1 MSMESEI
8 EIKDELKLNN
18 PIDDISNIMKVAKGT
33 VKIEL
38 DNDKGV
44 ASGFFLKLE
53 RNNKE
58 FYCLMTNAHVIT
70 KKMITNQEKIKI
82 KYDNET
88 KEINLELNEKE
99 RIIFCFMDFGID
111 ITIIEI
117 IPKDGIKDKT
127 YFLNPNTDK
136 NYEEFIG
143 KNIQIIQFP
152 DGKKLSKSEQ
162 KITERFTKIDYMFYH
177 NASTIEGS
185 SGSPII
191 LKDDDKVLG
200 IHKGGI
206 RGKKKNV
213 GIFIGI
219 IFEAIKEYKRNGE
232 GKDYYEDGKI
242 KYEGNF
248 VDDEYDD
255 EKGKFYDESGNK
267 YEGKFTKGK
276 KNGDFSIY
284 DKEGELIHKNKYEDD
299 KLIEKTDINNS
310 NNNNNNNGNI
320 IINHNSLHDLLGAL
334 YEISKPI
341 ADKYFDMYLCDCGH
355 GSEFHT
361 QIKSGEYK
369 YKCSKCP
376 EDSGLCHLK

>member
-1 MSMESEI
+1 MSMESKI

-70 KKMITNQEKIKI
+70 KEMITNQEKIKI

-127 YFLNPNTDK
+127 YFLNPNTDN

-219 IFEAIKEYKRNGE
+219 ILDVIKEYKRNGE

-310 NNNNNNNGNI
+310 GDNDDGNI
-320 IINHNSLHDLLGAL
+320 LINHNSIHDLLGAL

-361 QIKSGEYK
+361 QIKSGEYE

-376 EDSGLCHLK
+376 EDSGLCKLK

>member
-1 MSMESEI
+1 MSMESKI

-70 KKMITNQEKIKI
+70 KEMITNQEKIKI

-99 RIIFCFMDFGID
+99 RIIFCFMESGID

-127 YFLNPNTDK
+127 YFLNPNTEN

-213 GIFIGI
+213 GIFIGKI
-219 IFEAIKEYKRNGE
+219 LDEIKEYKRNGE

-276 KNGDFSIY
+276 KNGEFSIY

-299 KLIEKTDINNS
+299 KLIEKTEINNS
-310 NNNNNNNGNI
+310 NNNNNNGNI
-320 IINHNSLHDLLGAL
+320 IINHNFIHDLLGAL
-334 YEISKPI
+334 NEISKPI
-341 ADKYFDMYLCDCGH
+341 VGALIEKSITTVVDTKC
-355 GSEFHT
+355 
-361 QIKSGEYK
+361 IKLNK
-369 YKCSKCP
+369 KI
-376 EDSGLCHLK
+376 

>member
-127 YFLNPNTDK
+127 YFLNPKTDN

-219 IFEAIKEYKRNGE
+219 ILDVIKEYKRNGE

-276 KNGDFSIY
+276 KNGEFSIY

-310 NNNNNNNGNI
+310 GDNDDGNI
-320 IINHNSLHDLLGAL
+320 LINHNSIHDLLGAL

>member
-127 YFLNPNTDK
+127 YFLNPKTDN

-206 RGKKKNV
+206 RGKK
-213 GIFIGI
+213 
-219 IFEAIKEYKRNGE
+219 R
-232 GKDYYEDGKI
+232 
-242 KYEGNF
+242 
-248 VDDEYDD
+248 
-255 EKGKFYDESGNK
+255 
-267 YEGKFTKGK
+267 
-276 KNGDFSIY
+276 
-284 DKEGELIHKNKYEDD
+284 
-299 KLIEKTDINNS
+299 
-310 NNNNNNNGNI
+310 
-320 IINHNSLHDLLGAL
+320 
-334 YEISKPI
+334 
-341 ADKYFDMYLCDCGH
+341 M
-355 GSEFHT
+355 
-361 QIKSGEYK
+361 
-369 YKCSKCP
+369 
-376 EDSGLCHLK
+376 

>member
-1 MSMESEI
+1 MSMESKI

-70 KKMITNQEKIKI
+70 KEMITNQEKIKI

-99 RIIFCFMDFGID
+99 RIIFCFMGLGID

-127 YFLNPNTDK
+127 YFLNPNTDN

-219 IFEAIKEYKRNGE
+219 ILDVIKEYKRNGE

-276 KNGDFSIY
+276 KNGEFSIY
-284 DKEGELIHKNKYEDD
+284 DKEGKLIHKNKYEDD

-310 NNNNNNNGNI
+310 GDNDDGNI
-320 IINHNSLHDLLGAL
+320 LINHNSIHDLLGAL

>member
-1 MSMESEI
+1 MSMENEI

-127 YFLNPNTDK
+127 YFLNPKTDN

-219 IFEAIKEYKRNGE
+219 ILDVIKEYKRNGE

-310 NNNNNNNGNI
+310 GDNDDGNI
-320 IINHNSLHDLLGAL
+320 LINHNSIHDLLGAL

>member
-70 KKMITNQEKIKI
+70 KEMITNQEKIKI

-99 RIIFCFMDFGID
+99 RIIFCFMGLGID

-127 YFLNPNTDK
+127 YFLNPKTDN

-219 IFEAIKEYKRNGE
+219 ILDAIKESKRNGQ

-276 KNGDFSIY
+276 KNGEFSIY

-310 NNNNNNNGNI
+310 GDNDDGNI
-320 IINHNSLHDLLGAL
+320 LINHNSIHDLLGAL

-355 GSEFHT
+355 ASEFHT

-376 EDSGLCHLK
+376 EDSGLCKLK

>member
-58 FYCLMTNAHVIT
+58 LYCLMTNAHVIT
-70 KKMITNQEKIKI
+70 KEMITNQEKIKI

-99 RIIFCFMDFGID
+99 RIIFCFMDFSID

-127 YFLNPNTDK
+127 YFLNPNTDN

-219 IFEAIKEYKRNGE
+219 ILDVIKEYKRNGE

-310 NNNNNNNGNI
+310 NNNNGNI
-320 IINHNSLHDLLGAL
+320 IINHNSIHDLLGSL

>member
-127 YFLNPNTDK
+127 YFLNPKTDN

-219 IFEAIKEYKRNGE
+219 ILDDIKEYKRNGE

-310 NNNNNNNGNI
+310 GDNDDGNI
-320 IINHNSLHDLLGAL
+320 LINHNSIHDLLGAL

>member
-127 YFLNPNTDK
+127 YFLNPKTDN

-219 IFEAIKEYKRNGE
+219 ILDVIKKYKRKGE

-310 NNNNNNNGNI
+310 GDNDDGNI
-320 IINHNSLHDLLGAL
+320 LINHNSIHDLLGAL

>member
-70 KKMITNQEKIKI
+70 KEMITNQEKIKI

-99 RIIFCFMDFGID
+99 RIIFCFMDFSID

-127 YFLNPNTDK
+127 YFLNPKTDN

-219 IFEAIKEYKRNGE
+219 ILDAIKESKRNGQ

-276 KNGDFSIY
+276 KNGEFSIY

-310 NNNNNNNGNI
+310 NNNNNGNI
-320 IINHNSLHDLLGAL
+320 IINHNSIHDLLGAF

-355 GSEFHT
+355 ASEFHT

-376 EDSGLCHLK
+376 EDSGLCKLK

>member
-70 KKMITNQEKIKI
+70 KEMITNQEKIKI

-127 YFLNPNTDK
+127 YFLNPKTDN

-219 IFEAIKEYKRNGE
+219 ILEKIKKYKRKGE

-310 NNNNNNNGNI
+310 GDNDDGNI
-320 IINHNSLHDLLGAL
+320 LINHNSIHDLLGAL

-376 EDSGLCHLK
+376 EDSGLCKLK

>member
-70 KKMITNQEKIKI
+70 KEMITNQEKIKI

-127 YFLNPNTDK
+127 YFLNPKTDN

-162 KITERFTKIDYMFYH
+162 KITERFTKIHYMFYH

-219 IFEAIKEYKRNGE
+219 ILDVIKEYKRNGE

-276 KNGDFSIY
+276 KNGEFSIY

-310 NNNNNNNGNI
+310 GDNDDGNI
-320 IINHNSLHDLLGAL
+320 LINHNSIHDLLGAL

-376 EDSGLCHLK
+376 EDSGLCKLK

>member
-70 KKMITNQEKIKI
+70 KEMITNQEKIKI

-99 RIIFCFMDFGID
+99 RIIFCFMGLGID

-127 YFLNPNTDK
+127 YFLNPNTDN

-219 IFEAIKEYKRNGE
+219 ILDDIKKYKRNGE

-255 EKGKFYDESGNK
+255 KKGKFYDASGNK
-267 YEGKFTKGK
+267 YEGKITKGK
-276 KNGDFSIY
+276 KNGEFSIY

-310 NNNNNNNGNI
+310 GDNDDGNI
-320 IINHNSLHDLLGAL
+320 LINHNSIHDLLGAL

-376 EDSGLCHLK
+376 EDSGLCKLK

>member
-127 YFLNPNTDK
+127 YFLNPYTDN

-219 IFEAIKEYKRNGE
+219 ILDVIKEYKRNGE

-310 NNNNNNNGNI
+310 GDNDDGNI
-320 IINHNSLHDLLGAL
+320 LINHNSIHDLLGAL

>member
-70 KKMITNQEKIKI
+70 KEMITNQEKIKI

-99 RIIFCFMDFGID
+99 RIIFCFMAFGID

-127 YFLNPNTDK
+127 YFLNPNTDN

-219 IFEAIKEYKRNGE
+219 ILDVIKEYKRNGE
-232 GKDYYEDGKI
+232 GKDYYEDCKI

-310 NNNNNNNGNI
+310 GDNDDGNI
-320 IINHNSLHDLLGAL
+320 LINHNSIHDLLGAL

-376 EDSGLCHLK
+376 EDSGLCKLK

>member
-1 MSMESEI
+1 MSMESKI

-70 KKMITNQEKIKI
+70 KEMITNQEKIKI

-99 RIIFCFMDFGID
+99 RIIFCFMDSGID

-127 YFLNPNTDK
+127 YFLNPNTDN

-162 KITERFTKIDYMFYH
+162 KITERFKKIEYMFYH

-219 IFEAIKEYKRNGE
+219 ILDVIKEYKRNGE

-310 NNNNNNNGNI
+310 GDNDDGNI
-320 IINHNSLHDLLGAL
+320 LINHNSIHDLLGAL

-361 QIKSGEYK
+361 QIKSGEYE

-376 EDSGLCHLK
+376 EDSGLCKLK

>member
-70 KKMITNQEKIKI
+70 KEMITNQEKIKI

-127 YFLNPNTDK
+127 YFLNPKTDN

-219 IFEAIKEYKRNGE
+219 ILDVIKEYKRNGE

-267 YEGKFTKGK
+267 YEGKFTNGK
-276 KNGDFSIY
+276 KNGEFSIY

-310 NNNNNNNGNI
+310 GDNDDGNI
-320 IINHNSLHDLLGAL
+320 LINHNSIHDLLGAL

-376 EDSGLCHLK
+376 EDSGLCKLK

>member
-127 YFLNPNTDK
+127 YFLNPNTDN

-219 IFEAIKEYKRNGE
+219 ILDVIKEYKRNGK

-310 NNNNNNNGNI
+310 GDNDDGNI
-320 IINHNSLHDLLGAL
+320 LINHNSIHDLLGAL

>member
-18 PIDDISNIMKVAKGT
+18 QIDDISNIMKVAKGT

-127 YFLNPNTDK
+127 YFLNPNTDN

-219 IFEAIKEYKRNGE
+219 ILDVIKEYKRNGE

-310 NNNNNNNGNI
+310 GDNDDGNI
-320 IINHNSLHDLLGAL
+320 LINHNSIHDLLGAL

-376 EDSGLCHLK
+376 EDSGLCKLK

>member
-1 MSMESEI
+1 MSMESKI

-70 KKMITNQEKIKI
+70 KEMITNQEKIKI

-99 RIIFCFMDFGID
+99 RIIFCFMGFGID

-127 YFLNPNTDK
+127 YFLNPKTDN

-219 IFEAIKEYKRNGE
+219 ILDVIKEYKRNGE

-255 EKGKFYDESGNK
+255 KKGKFYDESGNK

-310 NNNNNNNGNI
+310 GDNDDGNI
-320 IINHNSLHDLLGAL
+320 LINHNSIHDLLGAL

>member
-99 RIIFCFMDFGID
+99 RIIFCFMGLGID

-127 YFLNPNTDK
+127 YFLNPNTDN

-219 IFEAIKEYKRNGE
+219 ILDVIKEYKRNGE

-310 NNNNNNNGNI
+310 GDNDDGNI
-320 IINHNSLHDLLGAL
+320 LINHNSIHDLLGAL

>member
-1 MSMESEI
+1 MSKESEI

-99 RIIFCFMDFGID
+99 RIIFCFMGFGID

-127 YFLNPNTDK
+127 YFLNPNTDN

-219 IFEAIKEYKRNGE
+219 ILDVIKEYKRNGE

-310 NNNNNNNGNI
+310 GDNDDGNI
-320 IINHNSLHDLLGAL
+320 LINHNSIHDLLGAL

-376 EDSGLCHLK
+376 EDSGLCKLK

>member
-127 YFLNPNTDK
+127 YFLNPKTDN

-219 IFEAIKEYKRNGE
+219 ILDKIKEYKRNGE

-310 NNNNNNNGNI
+310 GDNDDGNI
-320 IINHNSLHDLLGAL
+320 LINHNSIHDLLGAL

>member
-70 KKMITNQEKIKI
+70 KEMITNQEKIKI

-99 RIIFCFMDFGID
+99 RIIFCFMGLGID

-127 YFLNPNTDK
+127 YFLNPKTDN

-219 IFEAIKEYKRNGE
+219 ILEKIKKYKRKGE

-276 KNGDFSIY
+276 KNGEFSIY

-310 NNNNNNNGNI
+310 GDNDDGNI
-320 IINHNSLHDLLGAL
+320 LINHNSIHDLLGAL

>member
-1 MSMESEI
+1 MESEI

-99 RIIFCFMDFGID
+99 RIIFCFMALGID

-127 YFLNPNTDK
+127 YFLNPNTDN

-219 IFEAIKEYKRNGE
+219 ILDDIKEYKRNGE

-310 NNNNNNNGNI
+310 GDNDDGNI
-320 IINHNSLHDLLGAL
+320 LINHNSIHDLLGAL

-376 EDSGLCHLK
+376 EDSGLCKLK

>member
-70 KKMITNQEKIKI
+70 KEMITNQEKIKI

-88 KEINLELNEKE
+88 KEINLDLNEKE
-99 RIIFCFMDFGID
+99 RIIFCFMDFAID
-111 ITIIEI
+111 ITMIEI

-127 YFLNPNTDK
+127 FFLNPNTDK

-219 IFEAIKEYKRNGE
+219 ILDGIKEYKRNGE

-248 VDDEYDD
+248 VDDEYDK
-255 EKGKFYDESGNK
+255 KGKFYDESGNK

-276 KNGDFSIY
+276 KNGEFSIY

-299 KLIEKTDINNS
+299 KLIEKTDINKS
-310 NNNNNNNGNI
+310 NNNNNGNI
-320 IINHNSLHDLLGAL
+320 IINHNSIHDLLGAF
-334 YEISKPI
+334 YEISKPL

-355 GSEFHT
+355 ASEFHT

-376 EDSGLCHLK
+376 EDSGLCKLK

>member
-1 MSMESEI
+1 MSMESKI

-70 KKMITNQEKIKI
+70 KEMITNQEKIKI

-99 RIIFCFMDFGID
+99 RIIFCFMAFGID

-127 YFLNPNTDK
+127 YFLNPNTDN

-219 IFEAIKEYKRNGE
+219 ILDVIKEYKRNGE

-310 NNNNNNNGNI
+310 GDNDDGNI
-320 IINHNSLHDLLGAL
+320 LINHNSIHDLLGAL
-334 YEISKPI
+334 YEISNPI
-341 ADKYFDMYLCDCGH
+341 ADKYFVMYLCDCGL

-376 EDSGLCHLK
+376 EDSGLCKLK

>member
-70 KKMITNQEKIKI
+70 KEMITNQEKIKI

-99 RIIFCFMDFGID
+99 RIIFCFMAFGID

-127 YFLNPNTDK
+127 YFLNPNTDN

-213 GIFIGI
+213 GIFIGKI
-219 IFEAIKEYKRNGE
+219 LDKIKEYKRNGE

-310 NNNNNNNGNI
+310 GDNDDGNI
-320 IINHNSLHDLLGAL
+320 LINHNSIHDLLGAL

-376 EDSGLCHLK
+376 EDSGLCKLK

>member
-70 KKMITNQEKIKI
+70 KEMITNQEKIKI

-99 RIIFCFMDFGID
+99 RIIFCFMGLGID

-219 IFEAIKEYKRNGE
+219 ILDVIKKYKRKGE

-276 KNGDFSIY
+276 KNGEFSIY

-310 NNNNNNNGNI
+310 GDDDDGNI
-320 IINHNSLHDLLGAL
+320 LINHNSIHDLLGAL

-361 QIKSGEYK
+361 QIKSGEYE

-376 EDSGLCHLK
+376 EDSGLCKLK

>member
-1 MSMESEI
+1 MSMESKI

-127 YFLNPNTDK
+127 YFLNPNTDN

-219 IFEAIKEYKRNGE
+219 ILDVIKEYKRNGE

-284 DKEGELIHKNKYEDD
+284 DKEGKLIHKNKYEDD

-310 NNNNNNNGNI
+310 GDNDDGNI
-320 IINHNSLHDLLGAL
+320 LINHNSIHDLLGAL

-355 GSEFHT
+355 ASEFHT

-376 EDSGLCHLK
+376 EDSGLCKLK

>member
-1 MSMESEI
+1 MSMESKI

-70 KKMITNQEKIKI
+70 KEMITNQEKIKI

-127 YFLNPNTDK
+127 YFLNPKTDN

-219 IFEAIKEYKRNGE
+219 ILDVIKEYKRNGE

-310 NNNNNNNGNI
+310 GDNDDGNI
-320 IINHNSLHDLLGAL
+320 LINHNSIHDLLGAL

>member
-70 KKMITNQEKIKI
+70 KEMITNQEKIKI

-99 RIIFCFMDFGID
+99 RIIFCFMDFSID

-127 YFLNPNTDK
+127 YFLNPNTDN

-219 IFEAIKEYKRNGE
+219 ILDAIKEYKRNGE
-232 GKDYYEDGKI
+232 RKDYYEDGKI

-310 NNNNNNNGNI
+310 GDNDDGNI
-320 IINHNSLHDLLGAL
+320 LINHNSIHDLLGAL

-376 EDSGLCHLK
+376 EDSGLCKLK

>member
-70 KKMITNQEKIKI
+70 KEMITNQEKIKI

-99 RIIFCFMDFGID
+99 RIIFCFMAFGID

-127 YFLNPNTDK
+127 YFLNPNTEN

-143 KNIQIIQFP
+143 KNTC
-152 DGKKLSKSEQ
+152 DV
-162 KITERFTKIDYMFYH
+162 
-177 NASTIEGS
+177 NN
-185 SGSPII
+185 
-191 LKDDDKVLG
+191 
-200 IHKGGI
+200 
-206 RGKKKNV
+206 KNYNY
-213 GIFIGI
+213 FIA
-219 IFEAIKEYKRNGE
+219 E
-232 GKDYYEDGKI
+232 
-242 KYEGNF
+242 
-248 VDDEYDD
+248 
-255 EKGKFYDESGNK
+255 
-267 YEGKFTKGK
+267 
-276 KNGDFSIY
+276 IY
-284 DKEGELIHKNKYEDD
+284 DSNVIL
-299 KLIEKTDINNS
+299 NNS
-310 NNNNNNNGNI
+310 NNKTNIDLSECENILKKNYNIPENKSLTIFKIDYYFENTSIPKIEYKIFNNDQLLNLSYCENISLSISRPVNLEKLNIDISKFNETLDFPEIDIFDINSNFFNDICSMFTTSNKTDVPLNDRKNDYFQNVSLCDEGCIYDSFDKKTYKVNCICGNI
-320 IINHNSLHDLLGAL
+320 QSIETKTKNNINNLFSDSNLKVLKCYSLYL
-334 YEISKPI
+334 KT
-341 ADKYFDMYLCDCGH
+341 KNYFKN
-355 GSEFHT
+355 F
-361 QIKSGEYK
+361 
-369 YKCSKCP
+369 
-376 EDSGLCHLK
+376 

>member
-1 MSMESEI
+1 MESEI

-127 YFLNPNTDK
+127 YFLNPKTDN

-219 IFEAIKEYKRNGE
+219 ILDVIKEYKRNGE

-310 NNNNNNNGNI
+310 GDNDDGNI
-320 IINHNSLHDLLGAL
+320 LINHNSIHDLLGAL

>member
-70 KKMITNQEKIKI
+70 KEMITNQEKIKI

-127 YFLNPNTDK
+127 YFLNPKTDN

-219 IFEAIKEYKRNGE
+219 ILDDIKEYKRNGE

-310 NNNNNNNGNI
+310 GDNDDGNI
-320 IINHNSLHDLLGAL
+320 LINHNSIHDLLGAL

>member
-1 MSMESEI
+1 MESEI

-117 IPKDGIKDKT
+117 IQKDGIKDKT
-127 YFLNPNTDK
+127 YFLNPYTDN

-219 IFEAIKEYKRNGE
+219 ILDVIKEYKRNGE

-310 NNNNNNNGNI
+310 GDNDDGNI
-320 IINHNSLHDLLGAL
+320 LINHNSIHDLLGAL

>member
-99 RIIFCFMDFGID
+99 RIIFCFMDFSID

-127 YFLNPNTDK
+127 YFLNQNTDN

-219 IFEAIKEYKRNGE
+219 ILDVIKEYKRNGE

-276 KNGDFSIY
+276 KNGEFSIY

-310 NNNNNNNGNI
+310 GDNDDGNI
-320 IINHNSLHDLLGAL
+320 LINHNSIHDLLGAL